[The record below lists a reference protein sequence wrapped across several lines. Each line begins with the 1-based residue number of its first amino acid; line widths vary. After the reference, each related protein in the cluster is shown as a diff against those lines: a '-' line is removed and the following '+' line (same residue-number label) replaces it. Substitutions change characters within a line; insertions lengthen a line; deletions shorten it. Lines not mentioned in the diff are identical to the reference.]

1 MVAGSSSRDLGMPP
15 AQPLLIFRLPLA
27 KHNKGEIPYIIQRI
41 AKVVLRGFTHQVLA
55 SISWINKL

>member
-41 AKVVLRGFTHQVLA
+41 AKVVLRGFTH
-55 SISWINKL
+55 